1 MGFLLGDSDI
11 FRQQKQQKIG
21 GNRMKRP
28 NRYPYTKNQW
38 EEETTLIY
46 CGDDTSLKTVVESNR
61 ITGVINV
68 SLQEE

>member
-1 MGFLLGDSDI
+1 
-11 FRQQKQQKIG
+11 
-21 GNRMKRP
+21 MKRP
-28 NRYPYTKNQW
+28 NRYPYTRSQW